1 MESQK
6 ESTLIREIW
15 ENVNAEE
22 KPDGKYVIKHTYVHR
37 HDVADTF
44 PPWKSNIIEATKQAK
59 KVILKAKKQGNLRS
73 RTASFADLKRKI

>member
-22 KPDGKYVIKHTYVHR
+22 KSDGKYVIKYTYVHR
-37 HDVADTF
+37 HNLQ
-44 PPWKSNIIEATKQAK
+44 KSSHN
-59 KVILKAKKQGNLRS
+59 GS
-73 RTASFADLKRKI
+73 